1 MQGLRIKRTIAKAA
15 MMLVVMLLSA
25 TGAWAW
31 TGSGTSADPYQI
43 TSASD
48 LAQLAT
54 DVNGGSR
61 YANKYFLQ
69 TANITALSTMATIG
83 TSTPFC
89 GHYDGGGFTIS
100 GLTKPLFGSIQKG
113 ETGYQQYTLAEV
125 KDLTISGAEIS
136 ILVTGGTMGILAKAI
151 YNNVSITNC
160 HVVNSSLAITGGSD
174 AKCGGLIGSVEDD
187 QSSQPLATVSGCSVT
202 ATSITNNIS
211 GQYCGG
217 LLGYLTCRKNVYDNF
232 VETTLTGDNKG
243 GIAGKLTN
251 TTTPSDY
258 HDNYYHAAT
267 GLTAIPS
274 QTDNGEA
281 AVCALSGVPSGVT
294 VSPTALLTRDT
305 KNYYAV
311 GNVTL
316 TIDDANKIFSSF
328 NVSGATYS
336 VAGNKKSATVTLATS
351 DATVST
357 TLLVITGSCGDNAT
371 WTMSDADSDGT
382 YETLTISGTG
392 ATYDYNASDNR
403 APWKTDF
410 SPTKLVLASGI
421 TQMSIAD
428 EADLRNLSAAVKT
441 TSNVSSDKTFRQ
453 TADIDLS
460 SGGNFYP
467 IGGVSASHSFQG
479 TYDGLGHIISGLSVS
494 KDYGNLGLFG
504 VIKGAT
510 VRNVI
515 LISPSV
521 RATISDNTSTDLG
534 ALIGCCGSGGTN
546 TVENCHVVS
555 PTLTID
561 YPSSEKYLG
570 AIIGQIYNTNT
581 TVRNCYYYDNVH
593 DYALV
598 GTNDDGT
605 LTRVARAR
613 KVTLGSGVT
622 VSPAASDPANGF
634 VYNNESYYR
643 EGQELT
649 LIYGVTIPEGQH
661 LVFTLNCK
669 AIDNNTLRMPAAD
682 VIVHAAIGT
691 RYHYDNTTGELVLI
705 AGEFSYD
712 NKWGNEVAESQ
723 VTSVTA
729 TKQVSFTGNCSYL
742 FENYV
747 NCTSID
753 LSNVNT
759 ASVTNM
765 SRMFNNCKR
774 LTSLD
779 LTDWNTGSVTNM
791 SSMFNNC
798 TGLTSL
804 DLTGWN
810 TASVTNMSS
819 MFNNCTGLTS
829 LDLTGWNTASVTHMS
844 SMFSNC
850 TGLTSLDLTGWNTAS
865 VTNMSSMFN
874 NCTGL
879 TSLDLTDWNTA
890 SVTTMMGMFY
900 NCTDLTSLDL
910 TGWNTASVTN
920 MTNMFYNCTGLR
932 SLDLSGWNTASV
944 TDMSSMFKNCKS
956 LTSLDLTDWN
966 TGSVTN
972 MSSMFYGC
980 KNLVTIFVGTGWS
993 TTKVTE
999 DSDMFKSCNCL
1010 VGGNGTIYKQQHID
1024 KEYARIDSDVRHG
1037 YFTNGDK
1044 SQITLFDNSSNQT
1057 VISRKN
1063 GKSCDAVTLQGRTLT
1078 KDGNWNTLCLPFSLS
1093 AEQIAASP
1101 LADATIKTLDNSAS
1115 GTSLNNGT
1123 LTLKFTEATAI
1134 TAGVPYIIKWAKADG
1149 YDDADP
1155 ETRDIKDPVFTD
1167 VTISSTTPTEVT
1179 STDGKVTFV
1188 GQYSP
1193 FSITDENKNEI
1204 ILMTTGNKL
1213 GYSKNARTLKTFR
1226 CHFYVP
1232 ANGGQQQA
1240 RSFNVDFGEVTEI
1253 GATLNDKEKMINDK
1267 WYSLDGRQL
1276 DGKPTAKGI
1285 YVNKGHKVVI
1295 K

>member
-232 VETTLTGDNKG
+232 VEATLTGDNKG

-428 EADLRNLSAAVKT
+428 EADLRNLSAAVKA

-791 SSMFNNC
+791 SSMF
-798 TGLTSL
+798 
-804 DLTGWN
+804 
-810 TASVTNMSS
+810 
-819 MFNNCTGLTS
+819 
-829 LDLTGWNTASVTHMS
+829 
-844 SMFSNC
+844 
-850 TGLTSLDLTGWNTAS
+850 
-865 VTNMSSMFN
+865 
-874 NCTGL
+874 
-879 TSLDLTDWNTA
+879 
-890 SVTTMMGMFY
+890 
-900 NCTDLTSLDL
+900 
-910 TGWNTASVTN
+910 
-920 MTNMFYNCTGLR
+920 
-932 SLDLSGWNTASV
+932 
-944 TDMSSMFKNCKS
+944 
-956 LTSLDLTDWN
+956 
-966 TGSVTN
+966 
-972 MSSMFYGC
+972 YGC

-1193 FSITDENKNEI
+1193 FNIVESGATGDNEGNKNEI

>member
-232 VETTLTGDNKG
+232 VEATLTGDNKG

-428 EADLRNLSAAVKT
+428 EADLRNLSAAVKA

-819 MFNNCTGLTS
+819 MFY
-829 LDLTGWNTASVTHMS
+829 
-844 SMFSNC
+844 NC

-865 VTNMSSMFN
+865 VTNMSSMFY

-920 MTNMFYNCTGLR
+920 MTNMFYNCTGLT

-1193 FSITDENKNEI
+1193 FNIVESGATGDNEGNKNEI

>member
-232 VETTLTGDNKG
+232 VEATLTGDNKG

-428 EADLRNLSAAVKT
+428 EADLRNLSAAVKA

-810 TASVTNMSS
+810 TASVT
-819 MFNNCTGLTS
+819 
-829 LDLTGWNTASVTHMS
+829 HMS

-865 VTNMSSMFN
+865 VTNMSSMFY

-920 MTNMFYNCTGLR
+920 MTNMFYNCTGLT

-1193 FSITDENKNEI
+1193 FNIVESGATGDNEGNKNEI

>member
-232 VETTLTGDNKG
+232 VEATLTGDNKG

-428 EADLRNLSAAVKT
+428 EADLRNLSAAVKA

-791 SSMFNNC
+791 SSMF
-798 TGLTSL
+798 
-804 DLTGWN
+804 
-810 TASVTNMSS
+810 
-819 MFNNCTGLTS
+819 
-829 LDLTGWNTASVTHMS
+829 
-844 SMFSNC
+844 
-850 TGLTSLDLTGWNTAS
+850 
-865 VTNMSSMFN
+865 
-874 NCTGL
+874 
-879 TSLDLTDWNTA
+879 
-890 SVTTMMGMFY
+890 
-900 NCTDLTSLDL
+900 
-910 TGWNTASVTN
+910 
-920 MTNMFYNCTGLR
+920 
-932 SLDLSGWNTASV
+932 
-944 TDMSSMFKNCKS
+944 
-956 LTSLDLTDWN
+956 
-966 TGSVTN
+966 
-972 MSSMFYGC
+972 YGC

-1167 VTISSTTPTEVT
+1167 VTISSTEPTAVT

-1193 FSITDENKNEI
+1193 FNIVESGATGDNEGNKNEI

>member
-232 VETTLTGDNKG
+232 VEATLTGDNKG

-819 MFNNCTGLTS
+819 MFY
-829 LDLTGWNTASVTHMS
+829 
-844 SMFSNC
+844 
-850 TGLTSLDLTGWNTAS
+850 
-865 VTNMSSMFN
+865 

-920 MTNMFYNCTGLR
+920 MTNMFYNCTGLT

-1193 FSITDENKNEI
+1193 FNIVESGATGDNEGNKNEI

>member
-232 VETTLTGDNKG
+232 VEATLTGDNKG

-428 EADLRNLSAAVKT
+428 EADLRNLSAAVKA

-765 SRMFNNCKR
+765 SRMFNNCTGLTSLDLLGWNTASVTNMSSMFYNCTG

-791 SSMFNNC
+791 S
-798 TGLTSL
+798 
-804 DLTGWN
+804 
-810 TASVTNMSS
+810 
-819 MFNNCTGLTS
+819 
-829 LDLTGWNTASVTHMS
+829 
-844 SMFSNC
+844 
-850 TGLTSLDLTGWNTAS
+850 
-865 VTNMSSMFN
+865 
-874 NCTGL
+874 
-879 TSLDLTDWNTA
+879 
-890 SVTTMMGMFY
+890 
-900 NCTDLTSLDL
+900 
-910 TGWNTASVTN
+910 
-920 MTNMFYNCTGLR
+920 R
-932 SLDLSGWNTASV
+932 
-944 TDMSSMFKNCKS
+944 
-956 LTSLDLTDWN
+956 
-966 TGSVTN
+966 
-972 MSSMFYGC
+972 MFYGC
-980 KNLVTIFVGTGWS
+980 KNLETIFVGAGWS

-999 DSDMFKSCNCL
+999 GSDFEMFKYCNCL
-1010 VGGNGTIYKQQHID
+1010 VGGNGTKYKNQHID
-1024 KEYARIDSDVRHG
+1024 KEYACIDSSSRRG
-1037 YFTNGDK
+1037 YFTNGDN

-1063 GKSCDAVTLQGRTLT
+1063 GKFCDAVTLTDRTLV
-1078 KDGNWNTLCLPFSLS
+1078 KNGDWNTLCLPFSLS

-1101 LADATIKTLDNSAS
+1101 LAGATIKTLDNSAS

-1193 FSITDENKNEI
+1193 FNIVESGATGDNEGNKNEI

>member
-232 VETTLTGDNKG
+232 VEATLTGDNKG

-428 EADLRNLSAAVKT
+428 EADLRNLSAAVKA

-810 TASVTNMSS
+810 TASVTYMSS
-819 MFNNCTGLTS
+819 MFY
-829 LDLTGWNTASVTHMS
+829 
-844 SMFSNC
+844 NC

-865 VTNMSSMFN
+865 VTNMSSMFY

-920 MTNMFYNCTGLR
+920 MTNMFYNCTGLT

-1193 FSITDENKNEI
+1193 FNIVESGATGDNEGNKNEI

>member
-232 VETTLTGDNKG
+232 VEATLTGDNKG

-428 EADLRNLSAAVKT
+428 EADLRNLSAAVKA

-819 MFNNCTGLTS
+819 MFY
-829 LDLTGWNTASVTHMS
+829 
-844 SMFSNC
+844 
-850 TGLTSLDLTGWNTAS
+850 
-865 VTNMSSMFN
+865 

-920 MTNMFYNCTGLR
+920 MTNMFYNCTGLT

-1167 VTISSTTPTEVT
+1167 VTISSTEPTAVT

-1193 FSITDENKNEI
+1193 FNIVESGATGDNEGNKNEI

>member
-1 MQGLRIKRTIAKAA
+1 M
-15 MMLVVMLLSA
+15 
-25 TGAWAW
+25 
-31 TGSGTSADPYQI
+31 
-43 TSASD
+43 
-48 LAQLAT
+48 
-54 DVNGGSR
+54 
-61 YANKYFLQ
+61 
-69 TANITALSTMATIG
+69 
-83 TSTPFC
+83 
-89 GHYDGGGFTIS
+89 
-100 GLTKPLFGSIQKG
+100 
-113 ETGYQQYTLAEV
+113 
-125 KDLTISGAEIS
+125 
-136 ILVTGGTMGILAKAI
+136 
-151 YNNVSITNC
+151 
-160 HVVNSSLAITGGSD
+160 
-174 AKCGGLIGSVEDD
+174 
-187 QSSQPLATVSGCSVT
+187 
-202 ATSITNNIS
+202 
-211 GQYCGG
+211 
-217 LLGYLTCRKNVYDNF
+217 
-232 VETTLTGDNKG
+232 
-243 GIAGKLTN
+243 
-251 TTTPSDY
+251 
-258 HDNYYHAAT
+258 
-267 GLTAIPS
+267 
-274 QTDNGEA
+274 
-281 AVCALSGVPSGVT
+281 
-294 VSPTALLTRDT
+294 
-305 KNYYAV
+305 
-311 GNVTL
+311 
-316 TIDDANKIFSSF
+316 
-328 NVSGATYS
+328 
-336 VAGNKKSATVTLATS
+336 AGNKKSATVTLATS

-428 EADLRNLSAAVKT
+428 EADLRNLSAAVKA

-819 MFNNCTGLTS
+819 MFY
-829 LDLTGWNTASVTHMS
+829 
-844 SMFSNC
+844 
-850 TGLTSLDLTGWNTAS
+850 
-865 VTNMSSMFN
+865 

-920 MTNMFYNCTGLR
+920 MTNMFYNCTGLT

-1193 FSITDENKNEI
+1193 FNIVESGATGDNEGNKNEI

>member
-232 VETTLTGDNKG
+232 VEATLTGDNKG

-428 EADLRNLSAAVKT
+428 EADLRNLSAAVKA

-479 TYDGLGHIISGLSVS
+479 TYDGQGHIISGLSVS

-669 AIDNNTLRMPAAD
+669 AINNNTLRMPAAD

-779 LTDWNTGSVTNM
+779 LTDWNTASVTNM
-791 SSMFNNC
+791 SSMFYNC

-804 DLTGWN
+804 DLTDWN
-810 TASVTNMSS
+810 TASVTYMSS
-819 MFNNCTGLTS
+819 MFY
-829 LDLTGWNTASVTHMS
+829 
-844 SMFSNC
+844 
-850 TGLTSLDLTGWNTAS
+850 
-865 VTNMSSMFN
+865 

-920 MTNMFYNCTGLR
+920 MTNMFYNCTGLT

-944 TDMSSMFKNCKS
+944 TDMSSMFNNCTGLTS
-956 LTSLDLTDWN
+956 LDLLGWNTASVTNMSSMFYNCTGLTSLDLTDWN

-972 MSSMFYGC
+972 MSRMFYGC
-980 KNLVTIFVGTGWS
+980 KNLETIFVGAGWS

-999 DSDMFKSCNCL
+999 GSDFEMFKYCNCL
-1010 VGGNGTIYKQQHID
+1010 VGGNGTKYKNQHID
-1024 KEYARIDSDVRHG
+1024 KEYACIDSSSRRG
-1037 YFTNGDK
+1037 YFTNGDN

-1063 GKSCDAVTLQGRTLT
+1063 GKFCDAVTLTDRTLV
-1078 KDGNWNTLCLPFSLS
+1078 KNGDWNTLCLPFSLS

-1101 LADATIKTLDNSAS
+1101 LAGATIKTLDNSAS

-1123 LTLKFTEATAI
+1123 LTLKFTEASTI
-1134 TAGVPYIIKWAKADG
+1134 TAGVPYIIKWT
-1149 YDDADP
+1149 
-1155 ETRDIKDPVFTD
+1155 ETGDNIVNPVFTG

-1193 FSITDENKNEI
+1193 FNIVESGATGTNQGNKNEI

-1276 DGKPTAKGI
+1276 DGKPTAKGMYI
-1285 YVNKGHKVVI
+1285 HKGNKVVI